1 MARWNYLTIMD
12 LVEREEPVWLFF
24 KRWDGGVLIPT
35 AIHHLNRD
43 DEGNVYSI
51 AFFSGNVQIVKGYGV
66 YWWATTRKPDLKSL
80 KKWGWKDENE
90 RTEIGIRSGIHEAE
104 YNPEADTV

>member
-51 AFFSGNVQIVKGYGV
+51 AFFSGNVQIAKGYGV
-66 YWWATTRKPDLKSL
+66 YWWATTRKPDMKSL
-80 KKWGWKDENE
+80 KKWGWKDADIGSAKTGD
-90 RTEIGIRSGIHEAE
+90 TE
-104 YNPEADTV
+104 V